1 MDEEG
6 EAEDDDWQAEED
18 EQLVRIPLVEEDEN
32 VKRDFI
38 KALVEDV
45 SLKIL
50 KEKAVKKVDG
60 YRWMRGLLKRL
71 VTDEWGRTRE
81 LLVNPHG
88 FRNKLLRLAHDKCG
102 HLCSKKTL
110 QRLARTVEW
119 PKL

>member
-1 MDEEG
+1 MR
-6 EAEDDDWQAEED
+6 
-18 EQLVRIPLVEEDEN
+18 LPLVEEDEN

-38 KALVEDV
+38 KALVEDE

-81 LLVNPHG
+81 LLVI
-88 FRNKLLRLAHDKCG
+88 
-102 HLCSKKTL
+102 
-110 QRLARTVEW
+110 
-119 PKL
+119 PKVLGTNFLD